1 MSNNNAN
8 SNNTIQGSFTSGLDI
23 RLGRLF
29 GVSTYVTSGS
39 AEQNTLMG
47 IMPYTTGGMG
57 SFATDIWETPAAI
70 ENKIKELEHDQE
82 QLERY
87 TSKEGK
93 GLEDQDFITEQIKA
107 LNVRKTA
114 IENFYKSAENKYQA
128 PRALI
133 HPYALIKLTGAC
145 GAYVNSNTLSS
156 PLFDVAGKRRYYE
169 VDGDEYGG
177 YAKAPTT
184 TRIIKWGISDSMQRF
199 PYSFQDFVFCK
210 QWNKI
215 PNNRLITLRRYV
227 APVTDN
233 VMPAAFE
240 VNEDGNSVSGK
251 NIKFKKIPFS
261 PVATALT
268 YFGEGTDNTLSE
280 ILSFSFHYN
289 WKELN
294 VQSNPIEV
302 TSTQNDEGQILGNDS
317 NVGRTVNTGLRVF
330 AHAVGF
336 INDLKGNG
344 TDPKYAAQVPPDP
357 YVNGPYE
364 NRILGPINVIMDTYA
379 RDRGLKF
386 THDSLKIHFDYVS
399 RPISGINNKAILLD
413 ALSNI
418 MLMTY
423 ASGTWFGGMWKYRCE
438 NPASYPW
445 QDTDSLHKLY
455 EGKIFGSDGFV
466 WSTIKNA
473 WSANGRFLTTIF
485 GDTLEYIKSFAK
497 ATGAFFK
504 DMFGFGDDSSNTDDK
519 KKKDPNEH
527 ITDYEETEKEKKNK
541 RYKEAANTVIGAVEK
556 MIARRALKG
565 ASIPYL
571 RGQKALLT
579 GDVVGEWHL
588 TIGNP
593 LNPIA
598 QIGNLILTNASIK
611 FSDELGPD
619 DFPIG
624 FRATIELKH
633 GLGRDRDAIE
643 SMFNRGA
650 GRIYTLSKDLR
661 TSADSETKVDAN
673 SGDVKNN
680 GDRSKALPITYN
692 LVTSGHMAIL
702 GSQENHLYNTGS
714 IWSKHEPYTA
724 LNPSTDTT
732 PGIPIYAINPWQA
745 AMNL

>member
-1 MSNNNAN
+1 MSEE
-8 SNNTIQGSFTSGLDI
+8 NTFSFENTDGMDI

-29 GVSTYVTSGS
+29 GVSTYVGNNS
-39 AEQNTLMG
+39 AKKNVSMG
-47 IMPYTTGGMG
+47 IMPYMPTGMG
-57 SFATDIWETPAAI
+57 SFATDILETPTAI
-70 ENKIKELEHDQE
+70 LNKIKELEQDQE
-82 QLERY
+82 QLNKFTE
-87 TSKEGK
+87 KEGK
-93 GLEDQDFITEQIKA
+93 GLDDKGFINDQIKA
-107 LNVRKTA
+107 LNARLGVINR
-114 IENFYKSAENKYQA
+114 FYEDASTLNKYQA

-145 GAYVNSNTLSS
+145 GGYATRDDYTP
-156 PLFDVAGKRRYYE
+156 PLIDVAGKRRYYE

-177 YAKAPTT
+177 YAKVPTT
-184 TRIIKWGISDSMQRF
+184 TRIIKWGIMDSMQRF

-240 VNEDGNSVSGK
+240 VNEDGSAVSGK
-251 NIKFKKIPFS
+251 NITFKKIPFS

-294 VQSNPIEV
+294 AQANPIEV

-317 NVGRTVNTGLRVF
+317 NVGKSLNSALRIF
-330 AHAVGF
+330 SHAVGF
-336 INDLKGNG
+336 INDLKGAG
-344 TDPKYAAQVPPDP
+344 TPVQYAAQVPPDP
-357 YVNGPYE
+357 YINGPYE

-379 RDRGLKF
+379 RERGLKF

-455 EGKIFGSDGFV
+455 EGKIFGNDGFV
-466 WSTIKNA
+466 WSTIKNV
-473 WSANGRFLTTIF
+473 WSANGRFLTTLF
-485 GDTLEYIKSFAK
+485 GDSLEFVKSLAER
-497 ATGAFFK
+497 TGAFLK
-504 DMFGFGDDSSNTDDK
+504 DMFDFGDDSSNTDDK
-519 KKKDPNEH
+519 KENDPNEK
-527 ITDYEETEKEKKNK
+527 ITEYEDTDTKK
-541 RYKEAANTVIGAVEK
+541 RGTEAAKTVLGAIEK

-565 ASIPYL
+565 ASIPYV

-598 QIGNLILTNASIK
+598 QIGNLIVTNASIK

-650 GRIYTLSKDLR
+650 GRIYTLSKELR
-661 TSADSETKVDAN
+661 TSADSETKVDEH
-673 SGDVKNN
+673 SGDVDNN

-692 LVTSGHMAIL
+692 LVSSGHMKIL
-702 GSQENHLYNTGS
+702 GSQENRLYNSGS
-714 IWSKHEPYTA
+714 IWENHTPYTA
-724 LNPSTDTT
+724 LNPTNDNQ